1 MKIIAV
7 SQRVDHFPER
17 GETRDA
23 LDRRLVQFCFK
34 SGFLAVPVPNFGD
47 LGEDQLGSGLQR
59 WLETVPFS
67 GIILSGGNDIG
78 SSSERDVVEEAL
90 MQKAR
95 DEFLPVLGICRG
107 MQMMLKQ
114 YGSTLKKVEGHVGT
128 RHTLDG
134 LGNGEV
140 NSYHNY
146 SVVGCPDAF
155 EVTARSEDGE
165 IEAVKHRY
173 LRWEGWMWH
182 PEREIEFSP
191 QDIERFRL
199 LFG

>member
-1 MKIIAV
+1 MKIIAI
-7 SQRVDHFPER
+7 SQRVDHHPKI

-23 LDRRLVQFCFK
+23 LDRRLVQFCLK
-34 SGFLAVPVPNFGD
+34 SGFLAVPVPNFSDSLEEG
-47 LGEDQLGSGLQR
+47 LGSAVQR

-67 GIILSGGNDIG
+67 GILLSGGNDIG
-78 SSSERDVVEEAL
+78 SCSERDTVEAAL
-90 MQKAR
+90 LQKAH
-95 DEFLPVLGICRG
+95 DEIIPVLGICRG

-114 YGSTLKKVEGHVGT
+114 YGATLKQVEGHVGT

-134 LGNGEV
+134 FVNREV

-146 SVVGCPDAF
+146 SVASCPDAF
-155 EVTARSEDGE
+155 EVTARSADGE

-182 PEREIEFSP
+182 PERDRVFP
-191 QDIERFRL
+191 PRH
-199 LFG
+199 

>member
-7 SQRVDHFPER
+7 SQRVDHHPTR

-34 SGFLAVPVPNFGD
+34 SGFLAVPVPNFGN
-47 LGEDQLGSGLQR
+47 LSEEGPGPAVQR
-59 WLETVPFS
+59 WLESVPFS
-67 GIILSGGNDIG
+67 GIVLSGGNDIG
-78 SSSERDVVEEAL
+78 SCLERDTVEAAL
-90 MQKAR
+90 LQKAH
-95 DEFLPVLGICRG
+95 DEVIPVLGICRG
-107 MQMMLKQ
+107 MQMMLRQ
-114 YGSTLKKVEGHVGT
+114 YGATLKQVQGHVGT

-134 LGNGEV
+134 FGNREV

-146 SVVGCPDAF
+146 SVASCPDAF
-155 EVTARSEDGE
+155 EVTAVSEDGE

-191 QDIERFRL
+191 QDIERFRV